1 MARRAGGGYRPVAVL
16 RHAEYP
22 RPDHVLLH
30 LSDTH
35 LIAGEERL
43 YGTVDADA
51 RLRELLERIES
62 ARIVPSAL
70 VVTGD
75 LVDAGE
81 PAAYRKLRTLF
92 GSFAA
97 RLGCEVVWVMGNHD
111 DRAAMRQHLLAETA
125 SGEPLDRVYLVDGL
139 RIVALD
145 TTVPGH
151 HYGQVTEAQLE
162 WLAGVLGEP
171 APFGTVLAIHHPPL
185 PTVAD
190 LAVTVELREQHRLA
204 RVLAGTDVRAILAG
218 HLHYSTFGTFA
229 GIPVSVASS
238 TCYTQDLAF
247 EQSGTRGHDAAQAF
261 SLVHVYPDT
270 VVHSV
275 VPLASGP
282 AVGEVVT
289 AGQARSRLEQAGIV
303 IGEAPRIPR
312 HLGSVVSGSR
322 A

>member
-1 MARRAGGGYRPVAVL
+1 VPVS
-16 RHAEYP
+16 RDAEYP

-35 LIAGEERL
+35 LIAGEGRL
-43 YGTVDADA
+43 YGAVDADA
-51 RLRELLERIES
+51 RLQKLLERIES

-81 PAAYRKLRTLF
+81 PAAYRKLRARF
-92 GSFAA
+92 GPFAA

-111 DRAAMRQHLLAETA
+111 DRAALRRHLLAEPT
-125 SGEPLDRVYLVDGL
+125 SGEPLDRVHLVDGL

-145 TTVPGH
+145 TSVPGH
-151 HYGQVTEAQLE
+151 HYGEVTDAQLA
-162 WLAGVLGEP
+162 WLAGVLDVP

-190 LAVTVELREQHRLA
+190 LAVTVELREQRRLA

-247 EQSGTRGHDAAQAF
+247 EQHGTRGRDAAQAF
-261 SLVHVYPDT
+261 SLVHVYSDT

-275 VPLASGP
+275 VPLDSGP
-282 AVGEVVT
+282 TVGEAVT
-289 AGQARSRLEQAGIV
+289 ARQAQSRLQQAGVV
-303 IGEAPRIPR
+303 IPEAPRFPR
-312 HLGSVVSGSR
+312 RLGPVVSGSR

>member
-1 MARRAGGGYRPVAVL
+1 VPVL
-16 RHAEYP
+16 RDAEYP

-43 YGTVDADA
+43 YRAVDADA

-62 ARIVPSAL
+62 ARITPSAL

-92 GSFAA
+92 EPFAA

-111 DRAAMRQHLLAETA
+111 DRAAMRQHLLAEPAT
-125 SGEPLDRVYLVDGL
+125 GEPLDRVHLIDGL

-145 TTVPGH
+145 TSVPGH
-151 HYGQVTEAQLE
+151 HYGEVTDAQLE
-162 WLAGVLGEP
+162 WLAGVLDAP

-204 RVLAGTDVRAILAG
+204 GVLAGTDVRAILAG
-218 HLHYSTFGTFA
+218 HLHYSSFGTFA

-247 EQSGTRGHDAAQAF
+247 EQHATRGRDAAQAF

-275 VPLASGP
+275 VPADSGP
-282 AVGEVVT
+282 AVGEAVT
-289 AGQARSRLEQAGIV
+289 ARQARSRLYQAGVV
-303 IGEAPRIPR
+303 IPDAPRVPR
-312 HLGSVVSGSR
+312 LVVPVVSGSR